1 MNFTKIRKIFFLTLV
16 AIVLTASNVYAAEGA
31 SIFSSIADKADNVA
45 GGLKNAGYIIAG
57 LGLIGFAVAAMFN
70 KISWKTLAYIMMS
83 TFFLTLI
90 TAIITWTQAK
100 PNINATLVEESGAY
114 NAGASAEVSGGG
126 PVEVKR

>member
-1 MNFTKIRKIFFLTLV
+1 MNFTKIRKIFFLALA

-70 KISWKTLAYIMMS
+70 KISWKTLVYIMIS
-83 TFFLTLI
+83 TFCLTLI
-90 TAIITWTQAK
+90 TAIITWTQAG
-100 PNINATLVEESGAY
+100 PNVNNTLVEESY
-114 NAGASAEVSGGG
+114 NSGASAEVSGGG
-126 PVEVKR
+126 PVKVER